1 MHNYLLLCIVVLM
14 LRNPKTGKKL
24 QYGQTFPKQ
33 SHFWR
38 ERGGLGMGRVVNFFY
53 LIISKLYVQSE
64 CPL

>member
-38 ERGGLGMGRVVNFFY
+38 GRGGLGMGRVVDFFLFENF
-53 LIISKLYVQSE
+53 
-64 CPL
+64 